1 MGHKILHF
9 IPDLAEVSEQL
20 RFLPY
25 VLHQMEQ
32 SAEVHVVTLSKMASH
47 EQYPQLHVIDM
58 GTPGS
63 RKRYIHLLDF
73 HKQYLILLYRL
84 MPDIIHIHGSYH
96 FLNSRI
102 ELWSRKRGF
111 PVVFSPYGGMNP
123 AYIDAEYGMRTWK
136 LILYQKK
143 MTRNAS
149 AIQVCDEEEGQYI
162 IDQRLNQRVSY
173 IGVPMDR
180 ETTTYQAYADE
191 LLLLYQKVL
200 NTESS
205 KRLDVNCR
213 EAVSALL
220 HLSMSDEDERQPLCA
235 EDILNLRSLSPMQW
249 RRLLLFGREQG
260 IYGTLTD
267 GMARMQLIVNV
278 SDVNEVP
285 QFSPRYPK
293 SKGELPG
300 DVLLSGSKRVRS
312 RVDDVIERGETSIR
326 STCLM
331 LFNIKY
337 HLRKRSLSLRHLC
350 DFYELLTHSDVDEY
364 KLETAMRR
372 LGIDRLCGRVCQV
385 LAETAYLDE
394 GFMPVAAI
402 DDRGTEKIRQTL
414 VNYI

>member
-1 MGHKILHF
+1 MALKILHF
-9 IPDLAEVSEQL
+9 IPDLAEASKQL
-20 RFLPY
+20 QFLPY

-32 SAEVHVVTLSKMASH
+32 SAEVHVVTLSTTVGH
-47 EQYPQLHVIDM
+47 ELYPNLHVINV
-58 GTPGS
+58 GAPGS
-63 RKRYIHLLDF
+63 RQRYLHLLAF
-73 HKQYLILLYRL
+73 HKQYLEQLYRL
-84 MPDIIHIHGSYH
+84 MPDIIHVHGSYH

-123 AYIDAEYGMRTWK
+123 AFIDAEYGMRTWK
-136 LILYQKK
+136 LILYQKE
-143 MTRNAS
+143 MTRNSS

-180 ETTTYQAYADE
+180 ETTTYQAFSDE
-191 LLLLYQKVL
+191 LLSLYQKVL
-200 NTESS
+200 NTLSS

-220 HLSMSDEDERQPLCA
+220 HLSMAGDDERQPLCA
-235 EDILNLRSLSPMQW
+235 EDILNLRSLSPLQW
-249 RRLLLFGREQG
+249 RRVLLFGREQG
-260 IYGTLTD
+260 IYGPLTD
-267 GMARMQLIVNV
+267 GMARMQLSVNV
-278 SDVNEVP
+278 SDANEAP
-285 QFSPRYPK
+285 QFAPRYPK

-300 DVLLSGSKRVRS
+300 DVLLSDSKRMRS
-312 RVDDVIERGETSIR
+312 RVDDVIERGETTIR
-326 STCLM
+326 SVCLM
-331 LFNIKY
+331 LLNIKY
-337 HLRKRSLSLRHLC
+337 HLRKRTLSLRHLC
-350 DFYELLTHSDVDEY
+350 DFYELLTHSDMDEF

-385 LAETAYLDE
+385 LAETTYLEE
-394 GFMPVAAI
+394 GFMPTAAI

>member
-9 IPDLAEVSEQL
+9 IPDLTEVSEQL

-32 SAEVHVVTLSKMASH
+32 SAEVHVVTLSTTAAH
-47 EQYPQLHVIDM
+47 EMYPNLHVIDM
-58 GTPGS
+58 GSPGS
-63 RKRYIHLLDF
+63 RKRYIHLLAF

-136 LILYQKK
+136 LLLYQNK

-162 IDQRLNQRVSY
+162 IDEGLNQRVSY
-173 IGVPMDR
+173 IGVPLDR

-220 HLSMSDEDERQPLCA
+220 HLSMAGDDERQPLCA

-249 RRLLLFGREQG
+249 RKVLLFGREQG
-260 IYGTLTD
+260 IYGSLTD
-267 GMARMQLIVNV
+267 GMARMQLTVNV
-278 SDVNEVP
+278 SDANDAP
-285 QFSPRYPK
+285 QFAPRYPK

-312 RVDDVIERGETSIR
+312 RIDDVIEKNETSIR
-326 STCLM
+326 SICLM

-337 HLRKRSLSLRHLC
+337 HLQQRTLSLRHLC
-350 DFYELLTHSDVDEY
+350 DFYELLTNSDVDEF
-364 KLETAMRR
+364 KLVTAMRR
-372 LGIDRLCGRVCQV
+372 LGISRLCGRVCQV
-385 LAETAYLDE
+385 LAETTYLDE
-394 GFMPVAAI
+394 GFMPLAAI
-402 DDRGTEKIRQTL
+402 DDRGTEKIRQIL